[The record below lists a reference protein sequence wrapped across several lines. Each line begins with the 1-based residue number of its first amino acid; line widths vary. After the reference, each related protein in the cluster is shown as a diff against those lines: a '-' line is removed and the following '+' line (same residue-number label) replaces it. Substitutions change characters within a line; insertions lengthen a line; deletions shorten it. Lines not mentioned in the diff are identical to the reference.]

1 MNKQV
6 QHTISGVFV
15 FLLLGIFAVFG
26 TVMVLLGAKVYRGI
40 TEVSGFHNQS
50 RITSSYLRSMVRAD
64 DETGTLTIDD
74 LNGTPIITMRNVY
87 DEDVYITRIYVWDGM
102 LREWFT
108 EDEIEFEPENG
119 EEICA
124 AQAMEAELD
133 RNMLRVRVLTGDTWR
148 DVNIALRAGG
158 EVDE

>member
-108 EDEIEFEPENG
+108 EEEIEFEPENG

>member
-64 DETGTLTIDD
+64 DETGTLAIDD

-108 EDEIEFEPENG
+108 EEEIEFEPENG